1 MSDIGEGARLS
12 LKQRLGNQI
21 SSFLMNGCEAAADL
35 ALFWAHCPEVLE
47 IRQTLMEQEEH
58 MVGRAVGVSLK
69 ELEGKHS
76 LGM

>member
-1 MSDIGEGARLS
+1 
-12 LKQRLGNQI
+12 
-21 SSFLMNGCEAAADL
+21 MNGCEDVDDP